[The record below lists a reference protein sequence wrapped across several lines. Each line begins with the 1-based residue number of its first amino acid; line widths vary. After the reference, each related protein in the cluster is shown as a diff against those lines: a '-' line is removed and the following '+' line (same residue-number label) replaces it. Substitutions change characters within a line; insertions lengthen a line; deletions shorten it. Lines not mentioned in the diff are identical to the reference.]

1 MADALGRLLAEHED
15 RQAHEHLAGECPWY
29 RHVASGGRAHPDMFC
44 RAVPDPRDDEHEGG
58 ALVKFTP
65 RTPEASTVP
74 QPTVPP
80 GGPGLFH
87 VKGLELPP
95 YVQHLYKH
103 LVGRYGKHGAYRV
116 AVGVVKKW
124 AAGVNP
130 GGKHPTKTHPDVR
143 AAAGRNVALW
153 EKDKAASHEHSAAR
167 EAKTAAGDVEGLE
180 LAAMATAPGAR
191 PAPAVNPSGGN
202 YAQYGLHQ
210 HPAATISPSPPL
222 PPDVKLPT
230 AAEVKAVIPLVPDCS
245 KPDLADTAR
254 KFLEQA
260 AGKIERGNPIEA
272 LSVLRSAQAALY
284 AGHKADISELMPSLY
299 TANVFAQVPPGEQ
312 SSATTAMKQGTDRRL
327 AWRRAEMAAQALAER
342 IRKKFFHGVYNGPSQ
357 LGRFTEDGMTALD
370 KVLALAG
377 APVTTGKDV
386 SFPTVSDVSGR
397 TPLIEPP
404 EDLLGA
410 PAGKAGEE
418 LAALPALDKARV
430 NAYLDR
436 ARAMLATNR
445 AGAAQS
451 AIRAAVIARESGAR
465 HLAEYIKGRV
475 QALADMG
482 NVTKAGPQAGVMSVG
497 GKTVGHTDSRQTVAD
512 PGNRTPATGLTAVAR
527 LELASTGAGK
537 AKSGGAA
544 WLPEA
549 QWKKVEH
556 QQDAAARAKTAA
568 RPVPGAR
575 PTPKAGTVI
584 RSASPPAGEPGPGR
598 TASGGGRDPHQLH
611 ELHVAHLE
619 FLHQEHLHHEAH
631 MQHLSHMLHE

>member
-1 MADALGRLLAEHED
+1 MAEALQKLEAEHDGRE
-15 RQAHEHLAGECPWY
+15 AHDHLLQQCPWY
-29 RHVASGGRAHPDMFC
+29 RHVESGGRDHPDLHC
-44 RAVPDPRDDEHEGG
+44 RQPDDEGG

-103 LVGRYGKHGAYRV
+103 LVGRYGKHDAYRV

-130 GGKHPTKTHPDVR
+130 GGRHPTKTHPDVR
-143 AAAGRNVALW
+143 AAAAKNVAEW
-153 EKDKAASHEHSAAR
+153 EKDKAAAHSHS
-167 EAKTAAGDVEGLE
+167 EAKAAAGELEGLE
-180 LAAMATAPGAR
+180 LAAMTTAPGAR
-191 PAPAVNPSGGN
+191 PAPVTNPSGGN

-222 PPDVKLPT
+222 PPDVALPT
-230 AAEVKAVIPLVPDCS
+230 AAEVKAVISLVPDCS

-284 AGHKADISELMPSLY
+284 AGHKADISELMPSVY

-327 AWRRAEMAAQALAER
+327 AWRRAEMATQALAER
-342 IRKKFFHGVYNGPSQ
+342 IRKKFFHGVYNGPTQ
-357 LGRFTEDGMTALD
+357 LGRFTTEDDMTALD

-410 PAGKAGEE
+410 PTGKAAEE
-418 LAALPALDKARV
+418 LASLPTLDKARV

-445 AGAAQS
+445 YGAAQS
-451 AIRAAVIARESGAR
+451 ALRAAVIAHESGAH
-465 HLAEYIKGRV
+465 HLARHIKAHV
-475 QALADMG
+475 QALAEMG
-482 NVTKAGPQAGVMSVG
+482 NATKAGPQAGVMSVG
-497 GKTVGHTDSRQTVAD
+497 GKTVSHQDSRQTAAD
-512 PGNRTPATGLTAVAR
+512 PGNRTPVASLSAVAR
-527 LELASTGAGK
+527 LELAGVGAGK
-537 AKSGGAA
+537 SKSSGTP

-549 QWKKVEH
+549 QWIAKTNKA
-556 QQDAAARAKTAA
+556 DAAAARAK
-568 RPVPGAR
+568 PVPGAR
-575 PTPKAGTVI
+575 PTPKAGSVI
-584 RSASPPAGEPGPGR
+584 HSSAPPAGEPGPGR
-598 TASGGGRDPHQLH
+598 RPGSLDHH

-619 FLHQEHLHHEAH
+619 HLHRLHVLHQEHQDH
-631 MQHLSHMLHE
+631 MRNLGAQHFGS